1 MKRKIALPII
11 VEGKY
16 DKITLDSLFDA
27 RIFVS
32 GGFGIFNSK
41 EKQALFRKLSRDGII
56 LLLDSDGGGVQIRS
70 FLNSILPKEKIYNV
84 YIPTVAGKERRKA
97 RPSRSGVLG
106 VEGMTPEVLMS
117 ALAPFIVDDDG
128 CAGYEAVPAD
138 PITKLDFYLDGL
150 SGGEGSREYRDRL
163 ALVFDLP
170 RGMTANAL
178 LSALNIITTKEEYK
192 NKVKELAF
200 GNEAPSEV

>member
-32 GGFGIFNSK
+32 GGFGVFNSK
-41 EKQALFRKLSRDGII
+41 EKQALFRRLSAGGII

-84 YIPTVAGKERRKA
+84 YIPTVAGKERRKQ

-106 VEGMTPEVLMS
+106 VEGMTPEVLIS
-117 ALAPFIVDDDG
+117 ALKPFIVDDGG
-128 CAGYEAVPAD
+128 CAGYESQSAD

-150 SGGEGSREYRDRL
+150 SGGEGAKEKRDRL
-163 ALVFDLP
+163 AEKFELP
-170 RGMTANAL
+170 HGMTANAL
-178 LSALNIITTKEEYK
+178 LSALNIIITKEEYK
-192 NKVKELAF
+192 EYVKELF
-200 GNEAPSEV
+200 SLRDGSL

>member
-97 RPSRSGVLG
+97 RYSRSGVLG

-117 ALAPFIVDDDG
+117 ALAPFIVDNDG
-128 CAGYEAVPAD
+128 NAGYEAPPSD

-163 ALVFDLP
+163 ALAFDLP